1 MYCFGRKWDN
11 GEESARE
18 ARLIGFYGTQM
29 RGMGRMDA
37 DFSWHTDDTD
47 DTDDTDGHGFLLGEE
62 GTIDGGGIGKQAK

>member
-1 MYCFGRKWDN
+1 
-11 GEESARE
+11 
-18 ARLIGFYGTQM
+18 
-29 RGMGRMDA
+29 MGRMDA